1 MRALFGPAAATTP
14 PSLRSAALR
23 AAAALTPPSL
33 RSAALRAAAVILAAL
48 AVLLPGGPA
57 AAAVDLFTVQDIS
70 VDASAPSTAEAKQAA
85 MAEARAEAF
94 DTLLRR
100 LTLRRDQDRLPEAD
114 SGTVAAAMRSV
125 QVLEE
130 RQSPVRYI
138 ARVSIGFHPEP
149 VRTLLREAGI
159 PFSEA
164 VSGPVA
170 VFPVY
175 DWGPLRLLFE
185 DANPWRAA
193 WAQRPAANEPVPL
206 ALPAP
211 GAPPPAM
218 PAADS
223 AAEGDRARLLQ
234 AAARMGA
241 RRALVAHAVYRLEG
255 QRTRP
260 VLEVALRRFGAG
272 EAAAVKT
279 LRIEGR
285 AGETV
290 ESLCARAAAEAAAQ
304 IQESWKRA
312 NLVAADAP
320 AEPFEATAPLGGLGD
335 LIAVKDALKAAGGVR
350 QVRLVELA
358 RSRAVF
364 RFRFAGGAERL
375 GGVLE
380 RHGLALE
387 RSGGNAWTLRPIDR

>member
-1 MRALFGPAAATTP
+1 MRALFGPAAAPTP
-14 PSLRSAALR
+14 PSLRFAALR
-23 AAAALTPPSL
+23 AAAA
-33 RSAALRAAAVILAAL
+33 AFAV

-57 AAAVDLFTVQDIS
+57 AAKVDLYTVQGIS
-70 VDASAPSTAEAKQAA
+70 VDESAPSAAQAKRAA

-100 LTLRRDQDRLPEAD
+100 LTLRKDHDRLPDADPEAA
-114 SGTVAAAMRSV
+114 AAAMRSV

-149 VRTLLREAGI
+149 VRMLLREAGI

-193 WAQRPAANEPVPL
+193 WARRPAANEPVPL
-206 ALPAP
+206 PLPLP
-211 GAPPPAM
+211 GDPAM

-223 AAEGDRARLLQ
+223 AAGGDRARLLQ
-234 AAARMGA
+234 AAARIGA

-272 EAAAVKT
+272 EAAAAET

-290 ESLCARAAAEAAAQ
+290 ESLCARAAAEAATR
-304 IQESWKRA
+304 IQEGWKRA

-320 AEPFEATAPLGGLGD
+320 AEPFEAVASLGGLGD
-335 LIAVKDALKAAGGVR
+335 LVAVKDALEAAGGVR

-387 RSGGNAWTLRPIDR
+387 RGAGKAWTLRPLDR

>member
-1 MRALFGPAAATTP
+1 M
-14 PSLRSAALR
+14 
-23 AAAALTPPSL
+23 
-33 RSAALRAAAVILAAL
+33 
-48 AVLLPGGPA
+48 
-57 AAAVDLFTVQDIS
+57 
-70 VDASAPSTAEAKQAA
+70 DASAPSTAEAKQAA

-114 SGTVAAAMRSV
+114 TGTVAAAMRSV

-193 WAQRPAANEPVPL
+193 WAQRRAANEPVPL

-211 GAPPPAM
+211 GAPAM

-320 AEPFEATAPLGGLGD
+320 AEPFEAVAPLGGLGD

>member
-23 AAAALTPPSL
+23 AAA
-33 RSAALRAAAVILAAL
+33 VIFAAL

-211 GAPPPAM
+211 SASAM

>member
-1 MRALFGPAAATTP
+1 MRAFFGPAAAP
-14 PSLRSAALR
+14 
-23 AAAALTPPSL
+23 TPPSL
-33 RSAALRAAAVILAAL
+33 RSAALRAAAVLLAAL
-48 AVLLPGGPA
+48 AALLPGGPA
-57 AAAVDLFTVQDIS
+57 AAKVDLYTVQGIS
-70 VDASAPSTAEAKQAA
+70 VDETAPSAAEAKQAA
-85 MAEARAEAF
+85 MAEAQAMAF
-94 DTLLRR
+94 DALLRR
-100 LTLRRDQDRLPEAD
+100 LTLREDRGRLPAPD
-114 SGTVAAAMRSV
+114 PAVVAAAMRTV
-125 QVLEE
+125 QVLDE

-138 ARVSIGFHPEP
+138 ARVSVGFHPEP
-149 VRTLLREAGI
+149 VRTFLREAGI

-164 VSGPVA
+164 VSGRVA

-193 WAQRPAANEPVPL
+193 WASRPAANDPVPL
-206 ALPAP
+206 ALPAA
-211 GAPPPAM
+211 GDPAM

-234 AAARMGA
+234 AAARIGA

-272 EAAAVKT
+272 EAAAAET
-279 LRIEGR
+279 LRVEGR

-290 ESLCARAAAEAAAQ
+290 ESLCARAAGEVAAE

-312 NLVAADAP
+312 NLVAAGAP
-320 AEPFEATAPLGGLGD
+320 AEPFEATAPLGGLAD
-335 LIAVKDALKAAGGVR
+335 LIAMKDALAAAGGVR
-350 QVRLVELA
+350 QVRLAELA
-358 RSRAVF
+358 RSRATF

-375 GGVLE
+375 RGVLE
-380 RHGLALE
+380 RQGVALE
-387 RSGGNAWTLRPIDR
+387 RAGGNGWTLRPLDR

>member
-1 MRALFGPAAATTP
+1 MRALFGPAAAP
-14 PSLRSAALR
+14 
-23 AAAALTPPSL
+23 TPPSL
-33 RSAALRAAAVILAAL
+33 RSAALRAAAVFLATL

-57 AAAVDLFTVQDIS
+57 AAKTDLYTVQDIS
-70 VDASAPSTAEAKQAA
+70 VDESAPSAAEAKQAA
-85 MAEARAEAF
+85 MADALATAF

-100 LTLRRDQDRLPEAD
+100 LTLREDHERLPAPEPAVLEA
-114 SGTVAAAMRSV
+114 SMRRV

-138 ARVSIGFHPEP
+138 ARVSVGFHPEP

-185 DANPWRAA
+185 DVNPWRAA
-193 WAQRPAANEPVPL
+193 WAKRPAANEPVPL
-206 ALPAP
+206 VLPAP
-211 GAPPPAM
+211 GDPAM
-218 PAADS
+218 PAAES
-223 AAEGDRARLLQ
+223 AADGDRARLLQ
-234 AAARMGA
+234 AAARIGA

-260 VLEVALRRFGAG
+260 VLEVALRPYGAG
-272 EAAAVKT
+272 EAEGAGM
-279 LRIEGR
+279 LRVEGR

-290 ESLCARAAAEAAAQ
+290 ESLCARAAAEAATR

-312 NLVAADAP
+312 NLVAAGAP
-320 AEPFEATAPLGGLGD
+320 AEPYEATAPLGGLAD
-335 LIAVKDALKAAGGVR
+335 LIAVKGALGAAGGVQ
-350 QVRLVELA
+350 QVRLAELA

-375 GGVLE
+375 AGVLE
-380 RHGLALE
+380 RQGFALQ
-387 RSGGNAWTLRPIDR
+387 RAGGEGWTLRPLDR

>member
-1 MRALFGPAAATTP
+1 MRALFGPAAAP
-14 PSLRSAALR
+14 
-23 AAAALTPPSL
+23 TPPSL
-33 RSAALRAAAVILAAL
+33 RSAALRAAAVLLATL

-57 AAAVDLFTVQDIS
+57 AAKVDLYTVQGIS
-70 VDASAPSTAEAKQAA
+70 VDESAPSTAQAKRAA

-100 LTLRRDQDRLPEAD
+100 LTLRSDHDRLPDADPEAA
-114 SGTVAAAMRSV
+114 AAAMRSV

-138 ARVSIGFHPEP
+138 ARVSIGFHREP
-149 VRTLLREAGI
+149 VRTLLREAGL

-185 DANPWRAA
+185 NANPWRAA

-206 ALPAP
+206 ALPPP
-211 GAPPPAM
+211 GDPAM

-234 AAARMGA
+234 AAARIGA
-241 RRALVAHAVYRLEG
+241 RRALVAHAVYRLER

-290 ESLCARAAAEAAAQ
+290 ESLCARAAAEAATQ

-320 AEPFEATAPLGGLGD
+320 AEPFEATAALGGLGD
-335 LIAVKDALKAAGGVR
+335 LIAVKDALKAAGGVQ

-358 RSRAVF
+358 RSRALF

-387 RSGGNAWTLRPIDR
+387 RSGGNAWTLRPLDR

>member
-1 MRALFGPAAATTP
+1 MRALFGPGAAA
-14 PSLRSAALR
+14 
-23 AAAALTPPSL
+23 
-33 RSAALRAAAVILAAL
+33 ILAAL
-48 AVLLPGGPA
+48 AALLLGGPA
-57 AAAVDLFTVQDIS
+57 AAKVDLYTVLGIS
-70 VDASAPSTAEAKQAA
+70 VDGSAPSTAEAKRAA
-85 MAEARAEAF
+85 MAEARSEAF

-100 LTLRRDQDRLPEAD
+100 LTLREDHDRLPDAD
-114 SGTVAAAMRSV
+114 PMTAAAAMRSV

-149 VRTLLREAGI
+149 VRRLLREAGI

-175 DWGPLRLLFE
+175 DWGSLRLLFE

-193 WAQRPAANEPVPL
+193 WARRPAANEPVPL
-206 ALPAP
+206 ALAAP
-211 GAPPPAM
+211 GDPAM

-223 AAEGDRARLLQ
+223 AAGGDHSRLLR

-272 EAAAVKT
+272 ETAAAET

-290 ESLCARAAAEAAAQ
+290 ESLCARAAAEAAIR

-312 NLVAADAP
+312 NLVAADAT
-320 AEPFEATAPLGGLGD
+320 AEPFEATASLSGLGD
-335 LIAVKDALKAAGGVR
+335 LIAVKDALNAAGGVR

-375 GGVLE
+375 GGVLA
-380 RHGLALE
+380 RQGLALE
-387 RSGGNAWTLRPIDR
+387 RSGGNAWTLRPLDR

>member
-1 MRALFGPAAATTP
+1 MRALFGPAAAPTP
-14 PSLRSAALR
+14 PSLQFAALR
-23 AAAALTPPSL
+23 AAAA
-33 RSAALRAAAVILAAL
+33 AFAV

-57 AAAVDLFTVQDIS
+57 AAKVDLYTVQGIS
-70 VDASAPSTAEAKQAA
+70 VDESAPSAAQAKRAA

-100 LTLRRDQDRLPEAD
+100 LTLRKDHDRLPDADPEAA
-114 SGTVAAAMRSV
+114 AAAMRSV

-149 VRTLLREAGI
+149 VRMLLREAGI

-193 WAQRPAANEPVPL
+193 WARRPAANEPVPL
-206 ALPAP
+206 ALPLP
-211 GAPPPAM
+211 GDPAM

-223 AAEGDRARLLQ
+223 AAGGDRARLLQ
-234 AAARMGA
+234 AAARIGA

-272 EAAAVKT
+272 EAAAAET

-290 ESLCARAAAEAAAQ
+290 ESLCARAAAEAATR
-304 IQESWKRA
+304 IQEGWKRA

-320 AEPFEATAPLGGLGD
+320 AEPFEAVASLGGLGD
-335 LIAVKDALKAAGGVR
+335 LVAVKDALEAAGGVR

-387 RSGGNAWTLRPIDR
+387 RGGGNAWTLRPLDR

>member
-1 MRALFGPAAATTP
+1 MRALFGPAAAMTPPSLRFAALRAAAAPTP

-23 AAAALTPPSL
+23 AAAA
-33 RSAALRAAAVILAAL
+33 VFVV

-57 AAAVDLFTVQDIS
+57 AAKVDLYTVQGIS
-70 VDASAPSTAEAKQAA
+70 VDESAPSTAQAKRAA

-100 LTLRRDQDRLPEAD
+100 LTLRSDHDRLPDADPEAA
-114 SGTVAAAMRSV
+114 AAAMRSV

-149 VRTLLREAGI
+149 VRALLREAGI

-175 DWGPLRLLFE
+175 DWGSLRLLFE

-211 GAPPPAM
+211 GDPAM

-234 AAARMGA
+234 AAVRMGA
-241 RRALVAHAVYRLEG
+241 RRALVAHAVYRLDG
-255 QRTRP
+255 QSPRP
-260 VLEVALRRFGAG
+260 VLEVALQRFGAG
-272 EAAAVKT
+272 EAAAAEM

-290 ESLCARAAAEAAAQ
+290 ESLCARAAAAAATQ

-312 NLVAADAP
+312 NLVAANAP
-320 AEPFEATAPLGGLGD
+320 AEPFEATASLGGLGD
-335 LIAVKDALKAAGGVR
+335 LIAVKNALKAAGGVR

-380 RHGLALE
+380 RQGLALE
-387 RSGGNAWTLRPIDR
+387 RGGGNAWTLRPLDR

>member
-1 MRALFGPAAATTP
+1 MRALFGPAA
-14 PSLRSAALR
+14 
-23 AAAALTPPSL
+23 
-33 RSAALRAAAVILAAL
+33 VFAL

-57 AAAVDLFTVQDIS
+57 AAKVDLYTVQGIS
-70 VDASAPSTAEAKQAA
+70 VDESAPSAAEAKRAA

-94 DTLLRR
+94 DALLRR
-100 LTLRRDQDRLPEAD
+100 LTLRNDHARLPDPDPE
-114 SGTVAAAMRSV
+114 TVAAAMRSV
-125 QVLEE
+125 LVLEE

-138 ARVSIGFHPEP
+138 ARLSIGFHPEP
-149 VRTLLREAGI
+149 VRAFLRQAGI

-175 DWGPLRLLFE
+175 EWGALRLLFQK
-185 DANPWRAA
+185 ANPWRKA
-193 WAQRPAANEPVPL
+193 WAQRPAANDPVPL
-206 ALPAP
+206 ALPAA
-211 GAPPPAM
+211 GPAM
-218 PAADS
+218 PTANGAV
-223 AAEGDRARLLQ
+223 EGDRPRLLQ
-234 AAARMGA
+234 AAAGIGA

-272 EAAAVKT
+272 EAAAAET

-290 ESLCARAAAEAAAQ
+290 ESLCARAAAEAAVR

-335 LIAVKDALKAAGGVR
+335 LIAVTDALRAAGGVR

-364 RFRFAGGAERL
+364 RFRFAGGAARL

-380 RHGLALE
+380 RQGLALE
-387 RSGGNAWTLRPIDR
+387 PAGGKAWTLRPLDR

>member
-1 MRALFGPAAATTP
+1 MRALSGPAAALLA
-14 PSLRSAALR
+14 S
-23 AAAALTPPSL
+23 
-33 RSAALRAAAVILAAL
+33 LAA
-48 AVLLPGGPA
+48 LLPGGPA
-57 AAAVDLFTVQDIS
+57 AAKVDLYTVQGVS
-70 VDASAPSTAEAKQAA
+70 VDESAPSAAEAKRAA
-85 MAEARAEAF
+85 MAGARAQAL

-100 LTLRRDQDRLPEAD
+100 LTLRRDHGRLPDAAPEAA
-114 SGTVAAAMRSV
+114 AAAMRSV

-138 ARVSIGFHPEP
+138 ARVSIGFHPGP
-149 VRTLLREAGI
+149 VRALLRGAGI

-206 ALPAP
+206 VLPAP
-211 GAPPPAM
+211 GGAAL

-223 AAEGDRARLLQ
+223 AARGDRARLLQ
-234 AAARMGA
+234 AAAGIGA

-272 EAAAVKT
+272 EAAAAEA

-290 ESLCARAAAEAAAQ
+290 ESLCARAAAEAAAR
-304 IQESWKRA
+304 IQESWMRA

-320 AEPFEATAPLGGLGD
+320 AQPFEAAAALGGLGD
-335 LIAVKDALKAAGGVR
+335 LIAVKDALGAAGGVR

-387 RSGGNAWTLRPIDR
+387 RGAGAAWTLRLLGR

>member
-1 MRALFGPAAATTP
+1 MRALFGPAAAMTP
-14 PSLRSAALR
+14 PSLRFAALRAAAAPTPPFLRSAALR
-23 AAAALTPPSL
+23 AAAAVF
-33 RSAALRAAAVILAAL
+33 AV

-57 AAAVDLFTVQDIS
+57 AAKVDLYTVQGIS
-70 VDASAPSTAEAKQAA
+70 VDESAPSTAQAKRAA

-94 DTLLRR
+94 GTLLRR
-100 LTLRRDQDRLPEAD
+100 LTLRSDHDRLPDADPEAA
-114 SGTVAAAMRSV
+114 AAAMRSV

-149 VRTLLREAGI
+149 VRALLREAGI

-193 WAQRPAANEPVPL
+193 WAQRPVANEPVPL

-211 GAPPPAM
+211 GDPAM

-234 AAARMGA
+234 AAVRMGA
-241 RRALVAHAVYRLEG
+241 RRALVAHAVYRLDG
-255 QRTRP
+255 QSPRP

-272 EAAAVKT
+272 EAAAAEL

-290 ESLCARAAAEAAAQ
+290 ESLCARAAAAAATQ

-320 AEPFEATAPLGGLGD
+320 AEPFEATASLGGLGD

-380 RHGLALE
+380 RQGLALE
-387 RSGGNAWTLRPIDR
+387 RGGGNAWTLRPLDR

>member
-1 MRALFGPAAATTP
+1 MRAFFGPAAA
-14 PSLRSAALR
+14 L
-23 AAAALTPPSL
+23 
-33 RSAALRAAAVILAAL
+33 LAAL
-48 AVLLPGGPA
+48 AILLPGGA
-57 AAAVDLFTVQDIS
+57 AAARVDLYTVQDIA
-70 VDASAPSTAEAKQAA
+70 VDESAPSAAEAKQAA
-85 MAEARAEAF
+85 MAAARAEAF
-94 DTLLRR
+94 DVLLRR
-100 LTLRRDQDRLPEAD
+100 LTLGADRERLPVPDPAA
-114 SGTVAAAMRSV
+114 VAAAMRKV

-138 ARVSIGFHPEP
+138 ARVSVGFHPEP
-149 VRTLLREAGI
+149 VRGLLQEAGI

-193 WAQRPAANEPVPL
+193 WARRPATNEPVPL

-211 GAPPPAM
+211 GDPAM

-234 AAARMGA
+234 VAARIGA
-241 RRALVAHAVYRLEG
+241 RRVLVAHAVYRLEE

-272 EAAAVKT
+272 EAEAVRT

-290 ESLCARAAAEAAAQ
+290 ESLCARAAAAAAAE

-312 NLVAADAP
+312 NLVAAGAV
-320 AEPFEATAPLGGLGD
+320 AEAFEAAAPLGGLGD
-335 LIAVKDALKAAGGVR
+335 LIAVKDALAAAGGVR
-350 QVRLVELA
+350 QVQLAELA
-358 RSRAVF
+358 RNRALF
-364 RFRFAGGAERL
+364 RFRFAGGAARL
-375 GGVLE
+375 QGVLE

-387 RSGGNAWTLRPIDR
+387 RADGNAWTLRSLDR

>member
-1 MRALFGPAAATTP
+1 MRALFGPAAAMTP

-33 RSAALRAAAVILAAL
+33 RSAALRAAAAL

-100 LTLRRDQDRLPEAD
+100 LTLRRDQDQLPEAD

-193 WAQRPAANEPVPL
+193 WAQRRAANEPVPL

-211 GAPPPAM
+211 GAPAM